1 MDESKR
7 NLLLALLAFG
17 ALSIS
22 PVRVWAGDDDDR
34 DDDERRENHACG
46 RGDRAG
52 NAAQAIA
59 DERRGI
65 DRDDTRRALADGV
78 VVHQLVLS
86 RPAALF
92 YDLALQ
98 DRQHGV
104 AAAEGAHA
112 YLRKGQEQIKIR
124 IQ

>member
-1 MDESKR
+1 MGE
-7 NLLLALLAFG
+7 LLNER
-17 ALSIS
+17 S
-22 PVRVWAGDDDDR
+22 DDR
-34 DDDERRENHACG
+34 DDDERGENHACG

-52 NAAQAIA
+52 NAAQAVA

-65 DRDDTRRALADGV
+65 DRDDARRALADGV
-78 VVHQLVLS
+78 IVHQLVLS
-86 RPAALF
+86 RPTALF